1 MRSRAFDLGPL
12 AGIDWGRWDPTI
24 VTQDRVDAIELAL
37 ERFFATVTKREF
49 LEEAHRR
56 EMLGYPVS
64 TVADIASDPHLE
76 ARGFWQD
83 LPGPDG
89 RAERHCGAFVVV
101 DGVRPPLA
109 AVAEAQAAPIS
120 GRA

>member
-1 MRSRAFDLGPL
+1 
-12 AGIDWGRWDPTI
+12 
-24 VTQDRVDAIELAL
+24 
-37 ERFFATVTKREF
+37 
-49 LEEAHRR
+49 
-56 EMLGYPVS
+56 MLGYPVS

-89 RAERHCGAFVVV
+89 RAQRHCGAFVVV
-101 DGVRPPLA
+101 DGVRPPIVA
-109 AVAEAQAAPIS
+109 AEVQAAPIA